1 MWHRYFSVLWW
12 CAAYSQHFFDNST
25 TVVTGLSTL
34 TPTYRFILVPWLYRR
49 ATFLTYLRRGEMSR
63 VAQQIKRRIPKM
75 AKFILQKNERM
86 YKSGIA
92 SYLKS
97 TVNVK
102 SGGGYL
108 TSERFVFATYSSMVG
123 LFLGP
128 LLQLFTKPNNIDFE
142 FPLSS
147 LRSIH
152 QEKHGL
158 GQKHILTCD
167 RGDSYAMG
175 FRNSPEWYSAFKSV
189 MEDVYP
195 DFQTKQIGDR
205 IDISPGIHS
214 PSINTHES
222 DSTNVVGT
230 AVSAADELK
239 KFAVLKETG
248 VITEAEFEE
257 KKRKLLE

>member
-1 MWHRYFSVLWW
+1 
-12 CAAYSQHFFDNST
+12 
-25 TVVTGLSTL
+25 
-34 TPTYRFILVPWLYRR
+34 
-49 ATFLTYLRRGEMSR
+49 
-63 VAQQIKRRIPKM
+63 M
-75 AKFILQKNERM
+75 AKFILQTNEKM
-86 YKSGIA
+86 YKHGVA
-92 SYLKS
+92 GYLKS

-102 SGGGYL
+102 TGGAYI
-108 TSERFVFATYSSMVG
+108 TSERFVFATYSFMVEM
-123 LFLGP
+123 FLGP
-128 LLQLFTKPNNIDFE
+128 LFQWFTKPNNINFE

-152 QEKHGL
+152 KEKQGL
-158 GQKHILTCD
+158 GHKNIFTCD
-167 RGDSYAMG
+167 SGDTYAVSFGRGT
-175 FRNSPEWYSAFKSV
+175 NSKSQEWYSTFVTV

-195 DFQTKQIGDR
+195 DFQIKQIGDR

-214 PSINTHES
+214 PSKNTHES

-239 KFAVLKETG
+239 KFAELKETG